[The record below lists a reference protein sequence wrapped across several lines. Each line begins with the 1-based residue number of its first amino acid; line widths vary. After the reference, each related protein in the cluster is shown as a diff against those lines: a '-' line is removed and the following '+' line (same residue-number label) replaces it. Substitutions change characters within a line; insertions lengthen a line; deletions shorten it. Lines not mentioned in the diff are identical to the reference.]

1 MDSKLTLNV
10 DKHIAT
16 KAKKYARSKG
26 RSLSDLVEDY
36 FRFLT
41 RTDKGSEPKISPKVK
56 SMMGSIKV
64 PESFNYKKELTERLN
79 DKYLEE

>member
-10 DKHIAT
+10 DKAIAS
-16 KAKKYARSKG
+16 KAKEYARSKG

-41 RTDKGSEPKISPKVK
+41 RTANMDEAEISPKVK
-56 SMMGSIKV
+56 SLLGSIKV
-64 PESFNYKKELTERLN
+64 PKGFDYKKELSDRLS
-79 DKYLEE
+79 DKYSKE